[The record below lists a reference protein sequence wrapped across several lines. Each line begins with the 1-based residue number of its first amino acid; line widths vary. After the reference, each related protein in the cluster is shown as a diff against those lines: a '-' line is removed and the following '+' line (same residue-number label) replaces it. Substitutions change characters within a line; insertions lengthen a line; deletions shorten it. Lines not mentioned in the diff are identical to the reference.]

1 MPLGALPEQAEDW
14 VKTVDEMATEDA
26 EVVEY
31 VRSLEERATEV
42 DLSQANGDQ
51 IAREFERYL
60 RRRGSSGGSALLGER
75 TVGPVPPRRGP
86 AERRAPGLVVPGIAE
101 SPLRA
106 ARTPHDRTVLVEG
119 SGSRETAASADVAS
133 ASKSRSCMFSAKR
146 SVIPE
151 T

>member
-1 MPLGALPEQAEDW
+1 MANED
-14 VKTVDEMATEDA
+14 D

-60 RRRGSSGGSALLGER
+60 RRRALLTGGRRSARRAECGPEGPRRRDAAARARDAPAAATSAADRRSSG
-75 TVGPVPPRRGP
+75 VI
-86 AERRAPGLVVPGIAE
+86 RA
-101 SPLRA
+101 
-106 ARTPHDRTVLVEG
+106 
-119 SGSRETAASADVAS
+119 VAS
-133 ASKSRSCMFSAKR
+133 ASKSRSCMVSANR
-146 SVIPE
+146 SVIPD